1 MGGLYITPNSTE
13 MGWKRR
19 GLRVSSEALLC
30 LGVATIVASFVVDVN
45 ADGSK
50 PNIWI
55 LIGGVIM
62 IMAAAI
68 GWSLTFCLIWETIQ
82 SENIGSDQNPKAPI
96 HSIQVVV
103 PETDVNRKLDPTY
116 LAASGGYSKQVTKQK
131 KDSRD
136 KKRKKEG
143 SSEGSSGRSSDH
155 SGRKSKD
162 KDSKDGKRK
171 NKNNNSS
178 KTSKTTKT
186 GSSHTSS
193 KTSRSSDYSRSTAT
207 TNTQSSSYTGTTGST
222 NSSSYDSSSYT
233 SSEQRKSYV

>member
-30 LGVATIVASFVVDVN
+30 LGVATIVASFVIDVN

-62 IMAAAI
+62 LMAAAI

-82 SENIGSDQNPKAPI
+82 SDNIGSTQNPKAPI

-103 PETDVNRKLDPTY
+103 PETDVNSKLDPIY
-116 LAASGGYSKQVTKQK
+116 LAASGGHLKPDTSKHTGKQK
-131 KDSRD
+131 TKES
-136 KKRKKEG
+136 KNKRKKRSGNSDESRGG
-143 SSEGSSGRSSDH
+143 SNGT
-155 SGRKSKD
+155 RKSKD
-162 KDSKDGKRK
+162 SKPK
-171 NKNNNSS
+171 NSNSS
-178 KTSKTTKT
+178 KT
-186 GSSHTSS
+186 GSSHT
-193 KTSRSSDYSRSTAT
+193 KTGRSSDYSRRTGT
-207 TNTQSSSYTGTTGST
+207 TGTTSSSYTGTT
-222 NSSSYDSSSYT
+222 SSSQDSGSYT

>member
-82 SENIGSDQNPKAPI
+82 SDNNGSDQNPKAPI
-96 HSIQVVV
+96 HSIQVVC
-103 PETDVNRKLDPTY
+103 PETDVNNKIDPTY
-116 LAASGGYSKQVTKQK
+116 IGNYQKPETTKQK
-131 KDSRD
+131 KTSRD
-136 KKRKKEG
+136 KR
-143 SSEGSSGRSSDH
+143 DV
-155 SGRKSKD
+155 SKD
-162 KDSKDGKRK
+162 KKSTKSGKSKKSSNSSSKYSKPPRSK
-171 NKNNNSS
+171 TNKNNS
-178 KTSKTTKT
+178 
-186 GSSHTSS
+186 SSHTSS
-193 KTSRSSDYSRSTAT
+193 KTSRSSDYSRSTNT
-207 TNTQSSSYTGTTGST
+207 TNTTNSSSYTGTT
-222 NSSSYDSSSYT
+222 SSSYTDSSSYT

>member
-1 MGGLYITPNSTE
+1 

-30 LGVATIVASFVVDVN
+30 LGVATIVASFVIDVN

-62 IMAAAI
+62 LMAAAI

-82 SENIGSDQNPKAPI
+82 SDNIGSSQNPKAPI

-103 PETDVNRKLDPTY
+103 PETDVNSKLDPIY
-116 LAASGGYSKQVTKQK
+116 LAASGGHLKPEIGNFTSKKAGKQK
-131 KDSRD
+131 TTSKESKDKREKRNSGSRY
-136 KKRKKEG
+136 
-143 SSEGSSGRSSDH
+143 SSET
-155 SGRKSKD
+155 RKSKD
-162 KDSKDGKRK
+162 SKTEIKRSGGKRDKKSK
-171 NKNNNSS
+171 NSNSS
-178 KTSKTTKT
+178 KTSSSHTKT
-186 GSSHTSS
+186 G
-193 KTSRSSDYSRSTAT
+193 RSSDYSRSTGT
-207 TNTQSSSYTGTTGST
+207 TGTTSSTYTGTT
-222 NSSSYDSSSYT
+222 SSSQDSGSYT

>member
-82 SENIGSDQNPKAPI
+82 ADNNGSDQNPKAPV
-96 HSIQVVV
+96 HSIQVVC
-103 PETDVNRKLDPTY
+103 PETDVNNKIDPTY
-116 LAASGGYSKQVTKQK
+116 IGGYSKPETTKQK
-131 KDSRD
+131 TSRD
-136 KKRKKEG
+136 KQHREG
-143 SSEGSSGRSSDH
+143 V
-155 SGRKSKD
+155 SKD
-162 KDSKDGKRK
+162 KKPSKSKGKSKKSSPSSSGKSSKYTKESGSSRSK
-171 NKNNNSS
+171 PNKN
-178 KTSKTTKT
+178 
-186 GSSHTSS
+186 SHTSS
-193 KTSRSSDYSRSTAT
+193 KTSRSSDYSRSTNT
-207 TNTQSSSYTGTTGST
+207 TNTTNSSSYTGTT
-222 NSSSYDSSSYT
+222 SSSYTDSSSYT

>member
-82 SENIGSDQNPKAPI
+82 SDNNGSDQNPKAPI
-96 HSIQVVV
+96 HSIQVVC
-103 PETDVNRKLDPTY
+103 PETDVNNKLDPTY
-116 LAASGGYSKQVTKQK
+116 IGGYSKPETAKQK
-131 KDSRD
+131 TNRD
-136 KKRKKEG
+136 KQA
-143 SSEGSSGRSSDH
+143 
-155 SGRKSKD
+155 SKD
-162 KDSKDGKRK
+162 KKSSKSGKSKKSSDKSSKYSKSSSSRSK
-171 NKNNNSS
+171 TNKN
-178 KTSKTTKT
+178 
-186 GSSHTSS
+186 SSHTSS
-193 KTSRSSDYSRSTAT
+193 KTSRSSDYSRSTNT
-207 TNTQSSSYTGTTGST
+207 TNTTTNSSSYTGTT
-222 NSSSYDSSSYT
+222 SSSYTDSSSYT

>member
-30 LGVATIVASFVVDVN
+30 LGVATIVASFVIDVN

-62 IMAAAI
+62 LMAAAI

-82 SENIGSDQNPKAPI
+82 SDNIGSTQNPKAPI

-103 PETDVNRKLDPTY
+103 PETDVNSKLDPIY
-116 LAASGGYSKQVTKQK
+116 LAASGGHLKPDTSKHTGKQK
-131 KDSRD
+131 TKESKD
-136 KKRKKEG
+136 KRKKRSGNSDESRG
-143 SSEGSSGRSSDH
+143 GSSGT
-155 SGRKSKD
+155 RKSKD
-162 KDSKDGKRK
+162 SEAESKRSGGKRTEKPK
-171 NKNNNSS
+171 NSNSS
-178 KTSKTTKT
+178 KT
-186 GSSHTSS
+186 GSSHT
-193 KTSRSSDYSRSTAT
+193 KTGRSSDYSRRTGT
-207 TNTQSSSYTGTTGST
+207 TGTTSSSYTGTT
-222 NSSSYDSSSYT
+222 SSSQDSGSYT

>member
-143 SSEGSSGRSSDH
+143 SSGGSSEH
-155 SGRKSKD
+155 SGRKNKD